1 MKRDSGGL
9 RNKSYNAGP
18 HKLLLLTPINLQIP
32 GMSFFSRENA
42 PHTIKGILFVALF
55 AVAATWIA
63 QISFFKNL
71 GFSPLII
78 GIFISMI
85 YGNTL
90 RHKLPQK
97 WLMGI
102 LFSGKFILR
111 TAIIFYGF
119 RITFTDIAGIG
130 LPGLLQSAVMVGTTF
145 IIGYVVGIRFMKMDR
160 DTAILTASG
169 AAVCGAAAV
178 LATETVL
185 RSEPHKSAI
194 AVSTVVLFGT
204 ISMFFY
210 PVLQESNV
218 LSFTEQQYG
227 MYIGGSVHE
236 VAQVVAAGNAVGN
249 EAANNGIIVKMTRV
263 MLLGPLL
270 IFLGL
275 FLTKKARRE
284 NAGDVNYRK
293 KKLVI
298 PWFVFGFIAVAGF
311 NSFHLVPEETV
322 DVINVAD
329 TFLLTMAMSALGMET
344 NFSKFKSV
352 GAKPLYLGGILFLWL
367 LGGGYVLTRV
377 ISLI

>member
-1 MKRDSGGL
+1 
-9 RNKSYNAGP
+9 
-18 HKLLLLTPINLQIP
+18 
-32 GMSFFSRENA
+32 MSFFSRENA
-42 PHTIKGILFVALF
+42 PHTLKGVLFVGLF
-55 AVAATWIA
+55 AIAATWIA
-63 QISFFKNL
+63 SLPFFKNL

-169 AAVCGAAAV
+169 ASVCGAAAV

-210 PVLQESNV
+210 PVLQESGA
-218 LSFTEQQYG
+218 LPFTEQEYG

-249 EAANNGIIVKMTRV
+249 EAANTGIIVKMTRV

-270 IFLGL
+270 ILLGL
-275 FLTKKARRE
+275 FLTKKARE
-284 NAGDVNYRK
+284 ANAGNVHYRK

-311 NSFHLVPEETV
+311 NSFQLVPKETV
-322 DVINVAD
+322 DIINVVD
-329 TFLLTMAMSALGMET
+329 TFLLTMAMCALGMET
-344 NFSKFKSV
+344 NFAKFKAV
-352 GAKPLYLGGILFLWL
+352 GAKPLYLAGILFVWL

-377 ISLI
+377 ISLL

>member
-1 MKRDSGGL
+1 
-9 RNKSYNAGP
+9 
-18 HKLLLLTPINLQIP
+18 
-32 GMSFFSRENA
+32 MSFFSRENA

-63 QISFFKNL
+63 ELPAVKNL

-97 WLMGI
+97 WQMGI

-130 LPGLLQSAVMVGTTF
+130 LPGLFQSVVMVGTTF
-145 IIGYVVGIRFMKMDR
+145 VLGYIVGIRFMKMDR

-169 AAVCGAAAV
+169 GAVCGAAAV
-178 LATETVL
+178 LATESVL

-204 ISMFFY
+204 ISMFLY
-210 PVLQESNV
+210 PVLQESHV

-227 MYIGGSVHE
+227 IYIGGSVHE

-249 EAANNGIIVKMTRV
+249 EAANTGIIVKMTRV

-270 IFLGL
+270 ILLGL
-275 FLTKKARRE
+275 FLTRKARRE
-284 NAGDVNYRK
+284 NAGDVQYSK

-311 NSFHLVPEETV
+311 NSFQLVPQETV
-322 DVINVAD
+322 GWINVVD

-344 NFSKFKSV
+344 NFSKFKAV
-352 GAKPLYLGGILFLWL
+352 GAKPLYLGAILFAWL
-367 LGGGYVLTRV
+367 LAGGYALTYV
-377 ISLI
+377 ASLL

>member
-1 MKRDSGGL
+1 
-9 RNKSYNAGP
+9 
-18 HKLLLLTPINLQIP
+18 
-32 GMSFFSRENA
+32 MSFFSRENA

-63 QISFFKNL
+63 QVSFFKNL

-130 LPGLLQSAVMVGTTF
+130 LPGLLQSVIMVGTTF
-145 IIGYVVGIRFMKMDR
+145 IIGYIVGIRFMKMDR

-169 AAVCGAAAV
+169 GAVCGAAAV

-311 NSFHLVPEETV
+311 NSFQLVPQETV
-322 DVINVAD
+322 GWINVVD

-352 GAKPLYLGGILFLWL
+352 GAKPLYLGAILFLWL
-367 LGGGYVLTRV
+367 LAGGYVLTSV